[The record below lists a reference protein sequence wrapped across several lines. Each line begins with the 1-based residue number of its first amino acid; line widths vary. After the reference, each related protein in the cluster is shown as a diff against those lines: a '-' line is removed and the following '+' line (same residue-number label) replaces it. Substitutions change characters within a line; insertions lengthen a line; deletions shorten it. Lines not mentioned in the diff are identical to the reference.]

1 VTFKRSS
8 IAGAVVCAA
17 GAVVLSIAAGD
28 HARRTVAGN
37 HNHAAPFVA
46 FATYAAALAFG
57 ACVVVVDG
65 VAVNRRRSR

>member
-1 VTFKRSS
+1 MKRSS

-37 HNHAAPFVA
+37 HYHAAPFIA

-57 ACVVVVDG
+57 ACVAVVDG
-65 VAVNRRRSR
+65 VDVNRRRSR